1 MAERFDVL
9 VQGMSES
16 DALKLLLENTLNVQR
31 PADRYFAATRLGLSA
46 TEESFELL
54 LHAVEKLSIDELYDR
69 ITRRKSIEALGR
81 RKDVRAIP
89 TLVGVLK
96 CTDSE
101 AVINA
106 NCFG

>member
-54 LHAVEKLSIDELYDR
+54 LHAVIIISTRYIHCINSKLRRNR
-69 ITRRKSIEALGR
+69 IHC
-81 RKDVRAIP
+81 V
-89 TLVGVLK
+89 
-96 CTDSE
+96 
-101 AVINA
+101 
-106 NCFG
+106 

>member
-1 MAERFDVL
+1 MLLRSFL
-9 VQGMSES
+9 V
-16 DALKLLLENTLNVQR
+16 
-31 PADRYFAATRLGLSA
+31 
-46 TEESFELL
+46 
-54 LHAVEKLSIDELYDR
+54 DELYDR

-89 TLVGVLK
+89 TLVGVLN

-106 NCFG
+106 ITPWSELVGSHSPMI